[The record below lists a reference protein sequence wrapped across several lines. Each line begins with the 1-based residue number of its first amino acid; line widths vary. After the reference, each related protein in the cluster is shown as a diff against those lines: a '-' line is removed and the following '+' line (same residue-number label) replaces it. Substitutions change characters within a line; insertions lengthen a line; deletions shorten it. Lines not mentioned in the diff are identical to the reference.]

1 MASNSLDK
9 IINKKIEKLNLL
21 KNKFKIEDLVQ
32 KIEKFD
38 KYLDFKKKINSNFSK
53 GKFSI
58 IAEIKKT
65 SPSAGVIIENYNPV
79 NIAKIYEKNKATCL
93 SILTE
98 EDFFNGSLE
107 HISKYNLRIIDEI
120 NYFIVESEKK
130 SRRFIKKI
138 LPTKNQDDLTFFQ
151 IKKNKNVINNE
162 NYLNP
167 LIKGQNMGL
176 MSDSGNPVIADPG
189 ASIIN
194 TAHILK
200 INVKPL
206 VGPSSIL
213 LALISSGMKGQRFTF
228 NGYLPINSKERIKK
242 LKFLEKKSKKNDETQ
257 IFIETPYRNNQ
268 LLDLTKRVLSQDTQL
283 SVASCLDSKEEKIIS
298 LSISEWK
305 KEEVDLNKKP
315 TVFLI
320 DAK

>member
-1 MASNSLDK
+1 M
-9 IINKKIEKLNLL
+9 
-21 KNKFKIEDLVQ
+21 
-32 KIEKFD
+32 
-38 KYLDFKKKINSNFSK
+38 
-53 GKFSI
+53 
-58 IAEIKKT
+58 EIKKST
-65 SPSAGVIIENYNPV
+65 LYIIPSFIGSN
-79 NIAKIYEKNKATCL
+79 
-93 SILTE
+93 
-98 EDFFNGSLE
+98 DSLE

-138 LPTKNQDDLTFFQ
+138 LPTKNQDDLIFFQ
-151 IKKNKNVINNE
+151 IKKNKNDINNE
-162 NYLNP
+162 KYLNP

-228 NGYLPINSKERIKK
+228 NGYLPINSKERIKE

-268 LLDLTKRVLSQDTQL
+268 LLDLTKRVLSQNTQL

-305 KEEVDLNKKP
+305 KEEVNLNKKP

>member
-1 MASNSLDK
+1 M
-9 IINKKIEKLNLL
+9 
-21 KNKFKIEDLVQ
+21 
-32 KIEKFD
+32 
-38 KYLDFKKKINSNFSK
+38 
-53 GKFSI
+53 
-58 IAEIKKT
+58 EIKKST
-65 SPSAGVIIENYNPV
+65 LYIIPSFIGSN
-79 NIAKIYEKNKATCL
+79 
-93 SILTE
+93 
-98 EDFFNGSLE
+98 DSLE

-138 LPTKNQDDLTFFQ
+138 LPTKNQDDLIFFQ
-151 IKKNKNVINNE
+151 IKKNKNIINNE
-162 NYLNP
+162 KYLNP

-228 NGYLPINSKERIKK
+228 NGYLPINSKERIKE

>member
-1 MASNSLDK
+1 M
-9 IINKKIEKLNLL
+9 
-21 KNKFKIEDLVQ
+21 
-32 KIEKFD
+32 
-38 KYLDFKKKINSNFSK
+38 
-53 GKFSI
+53 
-58 IAEIKKT
+58 EIKKST
-65 SPSAGVIIENYNPV
+65 LYIIPSFIGSN
-79 NIAKIYEKNKATCL
+79 
-93 SILTE
+93 
-98 EDFFNGSLE
+98 DSLE

-120 NYFIVESEKK
+120 NHFIVESEKK

-138 LPTKNQDDLTFFQ
+138 LPTKNQDDLIFFQ
-151 IKKNKNVINNE
+151 IKKNKNDINNE
-162 NYLNP
+162 KYLNP
-167 LIKGQNMGL
+167 LIRGKKMGL
-176 MSDSGNPVIADPG
+176 MSDSGNPVVADPG

-194 TAHILK
+194 TAHTLK

-213 LALISSGMKGQRFTF
+213 LALISSGMRGQRFTF
-228 NGYLPINSKERIKK
+228 NGYLPINSKERIKE

-268 LLDLTKRVLSQDTQL
+268 LLDLTKKVLSQNTQL

-298 LSISEWK
+298 LSIGEWK
-305 KEEVDLNKKP
+305 KEKVNLNKKP

>member
-1 MASNSLDK
+1 M
-9 IINKKIEKLNLL
+9 
-21 KNKFKIEDLVQ
+21 
-32 KIEKFD
+32 
-38 KYLDFKKKINSNFSK
+38 
-53 GKFSI
+53 
-58 IAEIKKT
+58 EIKKST
-65 SPSAGVIIENYNPV
+65 LYIIPSFIGNN
-79 NIAKIYEKNKATCL
+79 
-93 SILTE
+93 
-98 EDFFNGSLE
+98 DSLE

-138 LPTKNQDDLTFFQ
+138 LPTKNQDDLIFFQ
-151 IKKNKNVINNE
+151 IKKNKNDINNE
-162 NYLNP
+162 KYLNP
-167 LIKGQNMGL
+167 LIKGKNMGL

-189 ASIIN
+189 ASIVK

-206 VGPSSIL
+206 VGASSIL

>member
-1 MASNSLDK
+1 M
-9 IINKKIEKLNLL
+9 
-21 KNKFKIEDLVQ
+21 
-32 KIEKFD
+32 
-38 KYLDFKKKINSNFSK
+38 
-53 GKFSI
+53 
-58 IAEIKKT
+58 EIKKST
-65 SPSAGVIIENYNPV
+65 LYIIPSFIGSN
-79 NIAKIYEKNKATCL
+79 
-93 SILTE
+93 
-98 EDFFNGSLE
+98 DSLE

-138 LPTKNQDDLTFFQ
+138 LPTKNQDDLIFFQ
-151 IKKNKNVINNE
+151 IKENKNVINNE
-162 NYLNP
+162 KYLNP

>member
-1 MASNSLDK
+1 M
-9 IINKKIEKLNLL
+9 
-21 KNKFKIEDLVQ
+21 
-32 KIEKFD
+32 
-38 KYLDFKKKINSNFSK
+38 
-53 GKFSI
+53 
-58 IAEIKKT
+58 EIKKST
-65 SPSAGVIIENYNPV
+65 LYIIPSFIGSN
-79 NIAKIYEKNKATCL
+79 
-93 SILTE
+93 
-98 EDFFNGSLE
+98 DSLE

-138 LPTKNQDDLTFFQ
+138 LPTKNQDDLIFFSN
-151 IKKNKNVINNE
+151 KKNKNDINNE
-162 NYLNP
+162 KYLNP

-189 ASIIN
+189 ASIIK

-228 NGYLPINSKERIKK
+228 NGYLPINSKERIKE

-268 LLDLTKRVLSQDTQL
+268 LLDLTKRVLSQNTQL

-298 LSISEWK
+298 LSIGEWK

>member
-1 MASNSLDK
+1 M
-9 IINKKIEKLNLL
+9 
-21 KNKFKIEDLVQ
+21 
-32 KIEKFD
+32 
-38 KYLDFKKKINSNFSK
+38 
-53 GKFSI
+53 
-58 IAEIKKT
+58 EIKKST
-65 SPSAGVIIENYNPV
+65 LYIIPSFIGSN
-79 NIAKIYEKNKATCL
+79 
-93 SILTE
+93 
-98 EDFFNGSLE
+98 DSLE

-194 TAHILK
+194 TAHFLK

-228 NGYLPINSKERIKK
+228 NGYLPINSKERIKE

-268 LLDLTKRVLSQDTQL
+268 LLDLTKKVLSQNTQL
-283 SVASCLDSKEEKIIS
+283 SVASCLDSEEEKIIS
-298 LSISEWK
+298 LSIGEWK
-305 KEEVDLNKKP
+305 KVEVNLNKKP
-315 TVFLI
+315 AVFLI

>member
-1 MASNSLDK
+1 
-9 IINKKIEKLNLL
+9 
-21 KNKFKIEDLVQ
+21 
-32 KIEKFD
+32 
-38 KYLDFKKKINSNFSK
+38 
-53 GKFSI
+53 
-58 IAEIKKT
+58 
-65 SPSAGVIIENYNPV
+65 
-79 NIAKIYEKNKATCL
+79 
-93 SILTE
+93 
-98 EDFFNGSLE
+98 
-107 HISKYNLRIIDEI
+107 
-120 NYFIVESEKK
+120 
-130 SRRFIKKI
+130 
-138 LPTKNQDDLTFFQ
+138 
-151 IKKNKNVINNE
+151 
-162 NYLNP
+162 
-167 LIKGQNMGL
+167 MGL

-189 ASIIN
+189 ASIIS
-194 TAHILK
+194 TAHVLK

-242 LKFLEKKSKKNDETQ
+242 LKLLEKKSKKNDETQ

-268 LLDLTKRVLSQDTQL
+268 LLDLTKKVLSQNTQL

-305 KEEVDLNKKP
+305 KEEVNLNKKP

>member
-1 MASNSLDK
+1 M
-9 IINKKIEKLNLL
+9 
-21 KNKFKIEDLVQ
+21 
-32 KIEKFD
+32 
-38 KYLDFKKKINSNFSK
+38 
-53 GKFSI
+53 
-58 IAEIKKT
+58 EIKKST
-65 SPSAGVIIENYNPV
+65 LYIIPSFIGSN
-79 NIAKIYEKNKATCL
+79 
-93 SILTE
+93 
-98 EDFFNGSLE
+98 DSLE

-138 LPTKNQDDLTFFQ
+138 LPTKNQDDLIFFQ
-151 IKKNKNVINNE
+151 IKKNNNVINNE
-162 NYLNP
+162 KYLNP

-176 MSDSGNPVIADPG
+176 LSDSGNPVIADPG

-228 NGYLPINSKERIKK
+228 NGYLPINSKERIKE

-268 LLDLTKRVLSQDTQL
+268 LLDLTKRVLSQNTQL

-298 LSISEWK
+298 LSIGEWK
-305 KEEVDLNKKP
+305 KEEVNLNKKP

>member
-1 MASNSLDK
+1 M
-9 IINKKIEKLNLL
+9 
-21 KNKFKIEDLVQ
+21 
-32 KIEKFD
+32 
-38 KYLDFKKKINSNFSK
+38 
-53 GKFSI
+53 
-58 IAEIKKT
+58 EIKKST
-65 SPSAGVIIENYNPV
+65 LYIIPSFIGSN
-79 NIAKIYEKNKATCL
+79 
-93 SILTE
+93 
-98 EDFFNGSLE
+98 DSLE

-194 TAHILK
+194 TAHFLK

-305 KEEVDLNKKP
+305 KEEVNLNKKP

>member
-1 MASNSLDK
+1 M
-9 IINKKIEKLNLL
+9 
-21 KNKFKIEDLVQ
+21 
-32 KIEKFD
+32 
-38 KYLDFKKKINSNFSK
+38 
-53 GKFSI
+53 
-58 IAEIKKT
+58 EIKKST
-65 SPSAGVIIENYNPV
+65 LYIIPSFIGSN
-79 NIAKIYEKNKATCL
+79 
-93 SILTE
+93 
-98 EDFFNGSLE
+98 DSLE

-138 LPTKNQDDLTFFQ
+138 LPTKNQDDLIFFQ
-151 IKKNKNVINNE
+151 IKEDKNVINNE
-162 NYLNP
+162 KYLNP

-228 NGYLPINSKERIKK
+228 NGYLPINSKERIKE

-305 KEEVDLNKKP
+305 KEEVNLNKKP

>member
-1 MASNSLDK
+1 M
-9 IINKKIEKLNLL
+9 
-21 KNKFKIEDLVQ
+21 
-32 KIEKFD
+32 
-38 KYLDFKKKINSNFSK
+38 
-53 GKFSI
+53 
-58 IAEIKKT
+58 EIKKST
-65 SPSAGVIIENYNPV
+65 LYIIPSFIGSN
-79 NIAKIYEKNKATCL
+79 
-93 SILTE
+93 
-98 EDFFNGSLE
+98 DSLE

-194 TAHILK
+194 TAHFLK

-228 NGYLPINSKERIKK
+228 NGYLPINSKERIKE
-242 LKFLEKKSKKNDETQ
+242 LRFLEKKSKKNDETQ

>member
-1 MASNSLDK
+1 M
-9 IINKKIEKLNLL
+9 
-21 KNKFKIEDLVQ
+21 
-32 KIEKFD
+32 
-38 KYLDFKKKINSNFSK
+38 
-53 GKFSI
+53 
-58 IAEIKKT
+58 EIKKST
-65 SPSAGVIIENYNPV
+65 LYIIPSFIGSN
-79 NIAKIYEKNKATCL
+79 
-93 SILTE
+93 
-98 EDFFNGSLE
+98 DSLE

-228 NGYLPINSKERIKK
+228 NGYLPINSKERIKELK
-242 LKFLEKKSKKNDETQ
+242 LLEKKSKKNDETQ

>member
-1 MASNSLDK
+1 M
-9 IINKKIEKLNLL
+9 
-21 KNKFKIEDLVQ
+21 
-32 KIEKFD
+32 
-38 KYLDFKKKINSNFSK
+38 
-53 GKFSI
+53 
-58 IAEIKKT
+58 EIKKST
-65 SPSAGVIIENYNPV
+65 LYIIPSFIGSN
-79 NIAKIYEKNKATCL
+79 
-93 SILTE
+93 
-98 EDFFNGSLE
+98 DSLE

-138 LPTKNQDDLTFFQ
+138 LPTKNQDDLIFFQ
-151 IKKNKNVINNE
+151 IKKNKNDINDE
-162 NYLNP
+162 EYLNP

-176 MSDSGNPVIADPG
+176 MSDSGNPVVADPG

-194 TAHILK
+194 RAHILK

-228 NGYLPINSKERIKK
+228 NGYLPINSKERIKELK
-242 LKFLEKKSKKNDETQ
+242 LLEKKSKKNDETQ

-268 LLDLTKRVLSQDTQL
+268 LLDLTKKVLSQNTQL
-283 SVASCLDSKEEKIIS
+283 SLASCLDSKEEKIIS
-298 LSISEWK
+298 LSIGEWK
-305 KEEVDLNKKP
+305 KEKVNLNKKP

>member
-1 MASNSLDK
+1 L
-9 IINKKIEKLNLL
+9 
-21 KNKFKIEDLVQ
+21 
-32 KIEKFD
+32 
-38 KYLDFKKKINSNFSK
+38 
-53 GKFSI
+53 
-58 IAEIKKT
+58 EIKKST
-65 SPSAGVIIENYNPV
+65 LYIIPSFIGSN
-79 NIAKIYEKNKATCL
+79 
-93 SILTE
+93 
-98 EDFFNGSLE
+98 DSLE

-162 NYLNP
+162 KYLNP

-228 NGYLPINSKERIKK
+228 NGYLPINSKERIKE

>member
-1 MASNSLDK
+1 L
-9 IINKKIEKLNLL
+9 
-21 KNKFKIEDLVQ
+21 
-32 KIEKFD
+32 
-38 KYLDFKKKINSNFSK
+38 
-53 GKFSI
+53 
-58 IAEIKKT
+58 EIKKST
-65 SPSAGVIIENYNPV
+65 LYIIPSFIGSN
-79 NIAKIYEKNKATCL
+79 
-93 SILTE
+93 
-98 EDFFNGSLE
+98 DSLE

-138 LPTKNQDDLTFFQ
+138 LPTKNQDDLIFFQ

-162 NYLNP
+162 KYLNP

-228 NGYLPINSKERIKK
+228 NGYLPINSKERIKE

-268 LLDLTKRVLSQDTQL
+268 LLDLAKRVLSQDTQL

-298 LSISEWK
+298 LSISE
-305 KEEVDLNKKP
+305 
-315 TVFLI
+315 
-320 DAK
+320 

>member
-1 MASNSLDK
+1 M
-9 IINKKIEKLNLL
+9 
-21 KNKFKIEDLVQ
+21 
-32 KIEKFD
+32 
-38 KYLDFKKKINSNFSK
+38 
-53 GKFSI
+53 
-58 IAEIKKT
+58 EIKKST
-65 SPSAGVIIENYNPV
+65 LYIIPSFIGSN
-79 NIAKIYEKNKATCL
+79 
-93 SILTE
+93 
-98 EDFFNGSLE
+98 DSLE

-138 LPTKNQDDLTFFQ
+138 LPTKNQDDLIFFQ
-151 IKKNKNVINNE
+151 IKKNKNDINNE
-162 NYLNP
+162 KYLNP

-228 NGYLPINSKERIKK
+228 NGYLPINSKERIKE

-305 KEEVDLNKKP
+305 KEEVNLNKKP

>member
-1 MASNSLDK
+1 M
-9 IINKKIEKLNLL
+9 
-21 KNKFKIEDLVQ
+21 
-32 KIEKFD
+32 
-38 KYLDFKKKINSNFSK
+38 
-53 GKFSI
+53 
-58 IAEIKKT
+58 EIKKST
-65 SPSAGVIIENYNPV
+65 LYIIPSFIGSN
-79 NIAKIYEKNKATCL
+79 
-93 SILTE
+93 
-98 EDFFNGSLE
+98 DSLE

-194 TAHILK
+194 TAHFLK

-228 NGYLPINSKERIKK
+228 NGYLPINSKERIKE

-305 KEEVDLNKKP
+305 KEEVNLNKKP

>member
-1 MASNSLDK
+1 M
-9 IINKKIEKLNLL
+9 
-21 KNKFKIEDLVQ
+21 
-32 KIEKFD
+32 
-38 KYLDFKKKINSNFSK
+38 
-53 GKFSI
+53 
-58 IAEIKKT
+58 EIKKST
-65 SPSAGVIIENYNPV
+65 LYIIPSFIGSN
-79 NIAKIYEKNKATCL
+79 
-93 SILTE
+93 
-98 EDFFNGSLE
+98 DSLE

-194 TAHILK
+194 TAHFLK

-242 LKFLEKKSKKNDETQ
+242 LKLLEKKSKKNDETQ

>member
-1 MASNSLDK
+1 M
-9 IINKKIEKLNLL
+9 
-21 KNKFKIEDLVQ
+21 
-32 KIEKFD
+32 
-38 KYLDFKKKINSNFSK
+38 
-53 GKFSI
+53 
-58 IAEIKKT
+58 EIKKST
-65 SPSAGVIIENYNPV
+65 LYIIPSFIGSN
-79 NIAKIYEKNKATCL
+79 
-93 SILTE
+93 
-98 EDFFNGSLE
+98 DSLE

-151 IKKNKNVINNE
+151 IKKNKNIINNE
-162 NYLNP
+162 KYLNP

-194 TAHILK
+194 TAHFLK

-228 NGYLPINSKERIKK
+228 NGYLPINSKERIKE

>member
-1 MASNSLDK
+1 M
-9 IINKKIEKLNLL
+9 
-21 KNKFKIEDLVQ
+21 
-32 KIEKFD
+32 
-38 KYLDFKKKINSNFSK
+38 
-53 GKFSI
+53 
-58 IAEIKKT
+58 EIKKST
-65 SPSAGVIIENYNPV
+65 LYIIPSFIGSN
-79 NIAKIYEKNKATCL
+79 
-93 SILTE
+93 
-98 EDFFNGSLE
+98 DSLE

-138 LPTKNQDDLTFFQ
+138 LPTKNQDDLIFFQ
-151 IKKNKNVINNE
+151 IKKNKDDINDE
-162 NYLNP
+162 EYLNP
-167 LIKGQNMGL
+167 LIKGQDMGL

-194 TAHILK
+194 RAHILK

-228 NGYLPINSKERIKK
+228 NGYLPINSKERIKELK
-242 LKFLEKKSKKNDETQ
+242 LLEKKSKKNDETQ

-268 LLDLTKRVLSQDTQL
+268 LLDLTKKVLSQDTQL
-283 SVASCLDSKEEKIIS
+283 SVASCLDSEEEKIIS
-298 LSISEWK
+298 LSIGEWK
-305 KEEVDLNKKP
+305 KEEVNLNKKP
-315 TVFLI
+315 AVFLI